1 MITSLLLLVLSN
13 IYSLGWLDGCD
24 WAAEREREIEKERE
38 KNIWMMDDGWWWC
51 GVDIDGYD
59 WAAER
64 DREGI
69 GRATA
74 NSKSN

>member
-1 MITSLLLLVLSN
+1 MTGKL
-13 IYSLGWLDGCD
+13 
-24 WAAEREREIEKERE
+24 AATY
-38 KNIWMMDDGWWWC
+38 MDDGWWWC